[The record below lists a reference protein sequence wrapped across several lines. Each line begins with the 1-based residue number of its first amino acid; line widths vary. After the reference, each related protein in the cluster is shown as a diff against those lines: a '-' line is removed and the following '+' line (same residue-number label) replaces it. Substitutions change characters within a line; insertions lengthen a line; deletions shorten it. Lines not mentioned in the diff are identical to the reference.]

1 MALAGVC
8 RRCNGAGVIDISAS
22 FARRLLPALALS
34 LGTFCPGGF
43 AWALGGEAASP
54 DRGLGAHL
62 VMVLSRQGARQAAC
76 TGTVIAPD
84 IILTAAHCV
93 AGNKMLAVA
102 YPEGETHILQRVA
115 DKAINP
121 GYSGKSRVSLD
132 MALVRLEAP
141 LPARFVPLEIDTG
154 ANDHNIGQSRRVAGY
169 GLTSDRLESSAG
181 TLRSAVVSIL
191 PKVYPRFMRIGRE
204 TGTTLAD
211 FAVCTGDSGGP
222 VLDGALVV
230 GVVYGREKFG
240 QARDCGVTAQAVRVA
255 PQRGWIEGVLAR
267 WRGQV
272 SPAPRRPLKLTSH

>member
-1 MALAGVC
+1 M
-8 RRCNGAGVIDISAS
+8 
-22 FARRLLPALALS
+22 LPAVVCA
-34 LGTFCPGGF
+34 LGTMVPGGV
-43 AWALGGEAASP
+43 AYALGGEAASA

-93 AGNKMLAVA
+93 AGNRMLAIA

-132 MALVRLEAP
+132 MALVKLESP
-141 LPARFVPLEIDTG
+141 LPARFVPLEFDSG
-154 ANDHNIGQSRRVAGY
+154 AADHSIGQTRRVAGY
-169 GLTSDRLESSAG
+169 GLTMDRAEASAG
-181 TLRSAVVSIL
+181 TLRSASVSIL

-204 TGTTLAD
+204 SGATLAD

-230 GVVYGREKFG
+230 GVVYGREKYG
-240 QARDCGVTAQAVRVA
+240 QAKDCGVTAQAVRVA
-255 PQRGWIEGVLAR
+255 PQRAWIDGVIGR

-272 SPAPRRPLKLTSH
+272 SPAPRRPLKLTSQ